1 MSFSKIFYIVLCVGV
16 LAGCGVKTKIED
28 LSGPKKVVA
37 PNSNPNS
44 IKVSGG
50 AAQLQGSNVAL
61 EYSIGFKDREL
72 EGANVDATISISTSR
87 PQ

>member
-1 MSFSKIFYIVLCVGV
+1 MRPSKSLFLILCTVLV
-16 LAGCGVKTKIED
+16 AGCGVKTKIED
-28 LSGPKKVVA
+28 LPGPKKVVV

-44 IKVSGG
+44 IKISGG

-61 EYSIGFKDREL
+61 EYSIGFKDRVL
-72 EGANVDATISISTSR
+72 EGSTVDATISISTNR